1 MKQIISYLSGNK
13 NTRRQRKIMKYFT
26 QISNKTRIKSL
37 IVRHIVLMCLLK
49 HFHLVGAENKNIVSV
64 KKLHKTHT
72 NENYARS
79 VKNYNSYSLNP
90 NADTETCKLNIE
102 CSSEL
107 KLCGNLTLRRGFLI
121 CLLKIV
127 QLVL

>member
-1 MKQIISYLSGNK
+1 
-13 NTRRQRKIMKYFT
+13 MKYFT
-26 QISNKTRIKSL
+26 QFSNKTRFKSHLVRL
-37 IVRHIVLMCLLK
+37 IVTACLIE
-49 HFHLVGAENKNIVSV
+49 HFNLAEAENKNIVSV

-90 NADTETCKLNIE
+90 NAETETCKLNIE

-107 KLCGNLTLRRGFLI
+107 MIMCSKYTF
-121 CLLKIV
+121 
-127 QLVL
+127 